1 MSATNS
7 FELVGRVVREPQ
19 VFPRNNGA
27 KSVLFTVAVNSGRK
41 DQNGQDIADFVEVS
55 GYVATNNGTKVYD
68 YVHAKDLLGVQG
80 HLHSYKDK
88 NNHTQIA
95 FQIDNIEFLSKYK
108 GNDDQNQPQAGQE
121 NTVDTTVDPN
131 MVDMPDPSEYTTE
144 MPL

>member
-55 GYVATNNGTKVYD
+55 GYVAAKNGTKVYD

-108 GNDDQNQPQAGQE
+108 GNGSQPQAGQE